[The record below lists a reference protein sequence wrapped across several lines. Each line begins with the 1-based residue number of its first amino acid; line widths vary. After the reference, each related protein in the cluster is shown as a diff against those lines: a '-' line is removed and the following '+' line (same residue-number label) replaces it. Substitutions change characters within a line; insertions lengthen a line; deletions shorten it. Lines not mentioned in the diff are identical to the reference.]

1 MRHLPRPF
9 YKGLTMICNRAI
21 DLIKHFESLHD
32 GDLSVIGLQPR
43 QCPAGIWTIGY
54 GRALRS
60 HDGKRFLKGEAD
72 KAQAY
77 ERFPSLTEQQAAKL
91 LAFDLEKFE
100 LDVKRF
106 VKVEI
111 NENQLGAL
119 TSFAYNLG
127 SNALKESTLLR
138 KLNAHDY
145 HGASLEFR
153 RWTKADGVELRGLIR
168 RRNNEKRLFL
178 GQEFNFEDET

>member
-1 MRHLPRPF
+1 
-9 YKGLTMICNRAI
+9 MICNRAI

-32 GDLSVIGLQPR
+32 GDLTVIGLQPK
-43 QCPAGIWTIGY
+43 QCPAGIWTVGY
-54 GRALRS
+54 GRALRTLN
-60 HDGKRFLKGEAD
+60 GTRFLKGEAD

-77 ERFPSLTEQQAAKL
+77 ERFPELTEQQAAKL

-106 VKVEI
+106 VKVEL
-111 NENQLGAL
+111 NENQRGAL
-119 TSFAYNLG
+119 TSFAYNVG
-127 SNALKESTLLR
+127 STALKESTLLR

-153 RWTKADGVELRGLIR
+153 RWTKSNGVEYRGLIR

-178 GQEFNFEDET
+178 GLDFDFEDES

>member
-1 MRHLPRPF
+1 
-9 YKGLTMICNRAI
+9 MICNRAI

-32 GDLSVIGLQPR
+32 GDLSVIGLQPK
-43 QCPAGIWTIGY
+43 QCPAGIWTVGF
-54 GRALRS
+54 GRALRTLN
-60 HDGKRFLKGEAD
+60 GTRFLKGEAD

-77 ERFPSLTEQQAAKL
+77 ERFPELTEQQATKL

-106 VKVEI
+106 VKVEL
-111 NENQLGAL
+111 NENQRGAL
-119 TSFAYNLG
+119 TSFAYNVG
-127 SNALKESTLLR
+127 STALKESTLLR

-153 RWTKADGVELRGLIR
+153 RWTKSNGVELRGLIR

-178 GQEFNFEDET
+178 GLDFDFEDES

>member
-1 MRHLPRPF
+1 
-9 YKGLTMICNRAI
+9 MICERAI
-21 DLIKHFESLHD
+21 ELIKHFESLHD
-32 GDLSVIGLQPR
+32 GDLTVIGLQPK
-43 QCPAGIWTIGY
+43 QCPAGIWTVGY
-54 GRALRS
+54 GRALRNLT
-60 HDGKRFLKGEAD
+60 GTRFLKGEAD

-77 ERFPSLTEQQAAKL
+77 ERFPELTEKQAAKL

-106 VKVEI
+106 VKVPL
-111 NENQLGAL
+111 NENQTGAL
-119 TSFAYNLG
+119 VSFAYNLG

-145 HGASLEFR
+145 HGASFEFR
-153 RWTKADGVELRGLIR
+153 RWTKAGGVKLRGLIR

-178 GQEFNFEDET
+178 GQEFNFEDES